1 MSVIHVDEAAFE
13 QEVLQAELPV
23 LVDFWAEW
31 CGPCKAIS
39 PILDT
44 LAADYVNRLKIVKI
58 NIDEQQQLA
67 IQYGVRS
74 IPTLLLFQQSE
85 VVATHIGSAMQSQ
98 LVEFID
104 AHL

>member
-39 PILDT
+39 PILDA

-104 AHL
+104 EHL